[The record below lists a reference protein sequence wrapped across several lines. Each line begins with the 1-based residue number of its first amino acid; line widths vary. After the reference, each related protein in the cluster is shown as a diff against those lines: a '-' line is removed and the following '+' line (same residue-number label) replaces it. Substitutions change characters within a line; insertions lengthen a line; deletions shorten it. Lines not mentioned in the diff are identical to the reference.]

1 MMKEGDDMIH
11 TLAMTTQNALVYDV
25 PLDELHDAQYKW
37 FWVDFDCPS
46 ENEEMLLETV
56 FQFHPLA
63 IEDCLHEL
71 QRPKLDYYDDFQF
84 LVIHTINE
92 ETLFAEEV
100 NIFVSDKFVVTFHK
114 HTVREI
120 TTVRKRLVSEKKLWG
135 RGPIFVSYHLIDH
148 IVDSYF
154 PLVHKIEE
162 YLNDLED
169 VLLYENNMRSMQHVL
184 EFRTDLLQLR
194 RTILPMSDLLY
205 RIIRSYRFRLTK
217 TEHAYFEDIHD
228 HLVKLTH
235 MIESNREMT
244 ADMRDSYMAL
254 NSNRMNSIMM
264 LLTIVSTIF
273 IPLTFIA
280 GVYGMNFLHMPE
292 LNGKYNYFLVL
303 GVMLFIG
310 AAMLVWFKLKGWL
323 DFFKF

>member
-1 MMKEGDDMIH
+1 MLH
-11 TLAMTTQNALVYDV
+11 TMAMTTHNTLVYDI
-25 PLDELHDAQYKW
+25 PLHDLKSDAYKW
-37 FWVDFDCPS
+37 FWVDFDCPTAD
-46 ENEEMLLETV
+46 EEQLLDT
-56 FQFHPLA
+56 FFHFHPLA
-63 IEDCLHEL
+63 IEDCLQEL
-71 QRPKLDYYDDFQF
+71 QRPKLDYYDECQF
-84 LVIHTINE
+84 LVIHKINA
-92 ETLFAEEV
+92 ETLFAEEI
-100 NIFVSDKFVVTFHK
+100 NLFVSESFLVTFHK
-114 HTVREI
+114 NA
-120 TTVRKRLVSEKKLWG
+120 VSEMTRVKKLLASQQQSWK
-135 RGPIFVSYHLIDH
+135 RGPIFVTYHLIDH

-154 PLVHKIEE
+154 PLVFKIED
-162 YLNDLED
+162 YLNELED
-169 VLLYENNMRSMQHVL
+169 ELLYDNNMRSMKHVL

-228 HLVKLTH
+228 HLIKLTH

-264 LLTIVSTIF
+264 LLTTVSTIF

-280 GVYGMNFLHMPE
+280 GVYGMNFVHMPE
-292 LNGKYNYFLVL
+292 LHGKYNYFLVL
-303 GVMLFIG
+303 AVMLVVSL
-310 AAMLVWFKLKGWL
+310 AMLIWFKLKGWF